1 MSSQITF
8 GGFIQDDW
16 RVNAKLTVNYGL
28 RLEHE
33 RGLSEEN
40 NNFTVGW
47 DPKMTSVL
55 SSITIPADPLSGTPA
70 RAVSGGLMYA
80 GVDGNK
86 TYQGNA
92 PNLKWSPRVG
102 AAYAL
107 DTEDRHPRRV
117 RPVLGA
123 IELRRFQARPATTT
137 ARSATH
143 RTPSSRAAE
152 ATRLR

>member
-1 MSSQITF
+1 LGYPSSLTTRESRISVSTPLNLFTQYF
-8 GGFIQDDW
+8 GGFAQDDW
-16 RVNAKLTVNYGL
+16 RISSKLTLNYGL

-55 SSITIPADPLSGTPA
+55 SSITVPADPLSGAPA

-80 GVDGNK
+80 GVDGNN

-92 PNLKWSPRVG
+92 PALKWSPRVG
-102 AAYAL
+102 AAY
-107 DTEDRHPRRV
+107 T
-117 RPVLGA
+117 
-123 IELRRFQARPATTT
+123 
-137 ARSATH
+137 
-143 RTPSSRAAE
+143 
-152 ATRLR
+152 